1 MSKIIYHKNCIQ
13 HEGVEKA
20 KRMLNKIE
28 KQFGG
33 FNGIFYCHI
42 SLTGVSDIDAKEIK
56 YQIKN
61 HLESL
66 KKKIEKQLFQN
77 EIYVNGEINE
87 DYEEGFYIPPF
98 AEELKL
104 IESLNEVSS
113 FIRNKY
119 PKLKVKQSE
128 FIFTKDNQDD
138 KFNEA
143 KYHFQNNPII
153 GFSQEYFAMLETGE
167 KKKLYPFT
175 FSSYDLINAKS
186 IRVEFF

>member
-1 MSKIIYHKNCIQ
+1 MSKILFHKNCIK
-13 HEGVEKA
+13 HEAVAKV
-20 KRMLNKIE
+20 KRMLNKID

-33 FNGIFYCHI
+33 FQGIFFCHI
-42 SLTGVSDIDAKEIK
+42 TLTGVESIDNKEIN
-56 YQIKN
+56 YRIKSQ
-61 HLESL
+61 LESL

-98 AEELKL
+98 SEELKL

-113 FIRNKY
+113 YIRNEY
-119 PKLKVKQSE
+119 PELKVKQSE

-153 GFSQEYFAMLETGE
+153 GFSQEYFAILESGE